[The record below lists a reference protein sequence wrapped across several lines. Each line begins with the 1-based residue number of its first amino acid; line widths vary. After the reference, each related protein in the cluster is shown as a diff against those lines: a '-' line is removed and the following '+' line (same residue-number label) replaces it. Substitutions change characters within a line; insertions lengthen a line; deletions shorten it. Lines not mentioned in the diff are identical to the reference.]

1 MAADGNSARPDVPS
15 LAGQVAAYLE
25 GQLHA
30 FAAQGGQRPNG
41 VMGAIA
47 VNLSAEEMKR
57 VASPLCAARP
67 LHPSLPSFDAPRR
80 GQRRRGDNLFLRA
93 TGQGVA
99 SCASCH
105 GTRGEGLPA
114 MFPRLAG
121 QHERYIAEQLRHFR
135 AGSRTSDPE
144 AMMRNLAAHLSDHEI
159 DALSTYVARL
169 R

>member
-1 MAADGNSARPDVPS
+1 M
-15 LAGQVAAYLE
+15 
-25 GQLHA
+25 
-30 FAAQGGQRPNG
+30 GG
-41 VMGAIA
+41 A
-47 VNLSAEEMKR
+47 
-57 VASPLCAARP
+57 CA
-67 LHPSLPSFDAPRR
+67 L
-80 GQRRRGDNLFLRA
+80 
-93 TGQGVA
+93 
-99 SCASCH
+99 CH

-144 AMMRNLAAHLSDHEI
+144 AMMRNLAAHLSDREI